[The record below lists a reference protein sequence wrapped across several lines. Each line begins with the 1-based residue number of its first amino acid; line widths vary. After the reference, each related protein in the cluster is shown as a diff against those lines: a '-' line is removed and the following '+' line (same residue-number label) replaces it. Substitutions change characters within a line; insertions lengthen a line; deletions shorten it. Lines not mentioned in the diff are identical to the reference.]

1 MFVNNDLF
9 RKTLS
14 TCCTNIVRTDNF
26 QHTGTCVTH
35 EFPNV
40 GKEIGAVPI
49 LKKLIERGHK
59 LILHTMRGKDTI
71 DAAKNWFDQN
81 NIPLY
86 GINSNPTQWRW
97 TNSKKVFA
105 QLYIDDAALGVPLK
119 LDTSIS
125 SRPFVDWDEV
135 AKLLI
140 NLHII

>member
-1 MFVNNDLF
+1 MYIAIDFD
-9 RKTLS
+9 
-14 TCCTNIVRTDNF
+14 
-26 QHTGTCVTH
+26 GTCVTH

-71 DAAKNWFDQN
+71 DAAKNRFDKN
-81 NIPLY
+81 NITLF
-86 GINSNPTQWRW
+86 GINYNPTQWRW
-97 TNSKKVFA
+97 TDSKKVFA

-119 LDTSIS
+119 IDTSIS

-140 NLHII
+140 NRNIL